1 MANSV
6 DICNL
11 ALAHIGADSAVTSI
25 SPPDG
30 SVEAGYCA
38 RFYPLA
44 RKIMLATFDWEFS
57 TKRVQLAEVTNPS
70 NVWLYAYAQPADCL
84 KPIHIFK
91 VGATDD
97 EDTADYEM
105 EDGVILTNE
114 KNAVL
119 KYTRDVTDT
128 TRYTPPFV
136 SALSWMLA
144 SYLAGPI
151 LKGVTGANASSSLLG
166 RAMTEA
172 RAAAA
177 NDANRSD
184 VVTNT
189 HVPQHLKVR

>member
-11 ALAHIGADSAVTSI
+11 ALSNIGSDALVTSI

-38 RFYPLA
+38 RFYPIA
-44 RKIMLATFDWEFS
+44 RKLMLATFDWEFS
-57 TKRVQLAEVTNPS
+57 TKRVQLAEVANPS
-70 NVWLYAYAQPADCL
+70 TVWLYAYAQPADCL
-84 KPIHIFK
+84 KPIHVFK
-91 VGATDD
+91 AGATDE
-97 EDTADYEM
+97 EDTAEFEM
-105 EDGVILTNE
+105 EDGIILTNE
-114 KNAVL
+114 KEAVL
-119 KYTRDVTDT
+119 KYSRDVTDT
-128 TRYTPPFV
+128 TRFPPPVV
-136 SALSWMLA
+136 SALGWMLS

-151 LKGVTGANASSSLLG
+151 LKGVVGANASSSLLG
-166 RAMTEA
+166 RAMAEG

-189 HVPQHLKVR
+189 HVPQHIKVR

>member
-1 MANSV
+1 VANAV

-11 ALAHIGADSAVTSI
+11 SLSHIGSDAVVTSI

-44 RKIMLATFDWEFS
+44 RKVMLAVTNWSFA
-57 TKRVQLAEVTNPS
+57 TKRATLAPVANPS
-70 NVWLYAYAQPADCL
+70 SIWLYAYAQPADCL

-91 VGATDD
+91 AGAEE
-97 EDTADYEM
+97 EDTADFEV
-105 EDGVILTNE
+105 EDNIILTNE
-114 KNAVL
+114 AEAVL

-128 TRYTPPFV
+128 TKYNAPFV

-151 LKGVTGANASSSLLG
+151 LKGPTGVNVANALLE
-166 RAMTEA
+166 RAMQEA
-172 RAAAA
+172 RAAGA

-184 VVTNT
+184 AKTDDF
-189 HVPQHLKVR
+189 VPQSLRVR